1 MRSPSSASTLDV
13 LSQAAT
19 ELRAEFEHVADRAF
33 YLWPETDPSDCRG
46 FSYTI
51 PKEEQI
57 RSHLHHALRAA
68 DRNAAVE
75 LEWNFYRS
83 TGGKHARVTIA
94 GEIDIVR
101 FGKTVDLFEVKR
113 IWNITGWNNK
123 RGELLGGIEAD
134 RTKLA
139 DVRTALATAGRT
151 PGDVGVIVASFSDR
165 TDGHTG
171 MDAAWSAAELG
182 APHPTP
188 DFTAHDES
196 KPLYVRFYFLPVV
209 DQRSRI
215 VAMGSPT

>member
-1 MRSPSSASTLDV
+1 M

-33 YLWPETDPSDCRG
+33 YLWPETDPSECRG

-68 DRNAAVE
+68 DPEAAVE
-75 LEWNFYRS
+75 LEWNVYGS

-94 GEIDIVR
+94 GEVDIVR
-101 FGKTVDLFEVKR
+101 FGRTVDLFEVKR

-134 RTKLA
+134 RAKLA
-139 DVRTALATAGRT
+139 DVRHALTTGGRT
-151 PGDVGVIVASFSDR
+151 PGDVGVVVASFSDR
-165 TDGHTG
+165 ANGHAE
-171 MDAAWSAAELG
+171 MDPAWSAVELG
-182 APHPTP
+182 APPRTP

-196 KPLYVRFYFLPVV
+196 KSLYVRFYFLPVV
-209 DQRSRI
+209 
-215 VAMGSPT
+215 